1 MMHVHR
7 RRPEEVPEAPR
18 AENPFTYSRSRN
30 SWYRPRM
37 AVRTA
42 SRERR
47 LLDSAR
53 PLLYSKTCQYALR
66 AMERIAAAEMKEPE
80 AWVPQ
85 KLLARELG
93 ISGPSVAQI
102 IHRLR
107 KAGLLS
113 ARRGPSGGVGLSR
126 PAAEITVSEVVTAID
141 GVGLAGRCILGF
153 SACTDEAPCPAH
165 PVWSVVRPQLEK
177 ELEHKSLLDLVT
189 SVEKKRRFLD
199 GRGKRK
205 SPAKKRA

>member
-1 MMHVHR
+1 
-7 RRPEEVPEAPR
+7 
-18 AENPFTYSRSRN
+18 
-30 SWYRPRM
+30 M
-37 AVRTA
+37 ALRTA
-42 SRERR
+42 ALRERR

-66 AMERIAAAEMKEPE
+66 AMERIAAAELREPD

-85 KLLARELG
+85 KLLAKELG

-126 PAAEITVSEVVTAID
+126 PAGEITVSEVVHAID

-153 SACTDEAPCPAH
+153 AACTDEAPCPAH
-165 PVWSVVRPQLEK
+165 PVWSVVRPQLET
-177 ELEHKSLLDLVT
+177 ELEHKSLLDLVM
-189 SVEKKRRFLD
+189 SVEKKRRYLD
-199 GRGKRK
+199 KQGKKKPALK
-205 SPAKKRA
+205 SVPKKRA

>member
-1 MMHVHR
+1 
-7 RRPEEVPEAPR
+7 
-18 AENPFTYSRSRN
+18 
-30 SWYRPRM
+30 M
-37 AVRTA
+37 AARTA
-42 SRERR
+42 SREKR

-66 AMERIAAAEMKEPE
+66 AMERIAATEMKEPD

-85 KLLARELG
+85 KLLAKELG

-113 ARRGPSGGVGLSR
+113 ARRGPSGGVGLARLAS
-126 PAAEITVSEVVTAID
+126 EITVSEVVHAID

-153 SACTDEAPCPAH
+153 AACTDEAPCPAH
-165 PVWSVVRPQLEK
+165 PVWSVVRPQLES
-177 ELEHKSLLDLVT
+177 ELEHRSLLDLVQ
-189 SVEKKRRFLD
+189 SVEKKRKYLD
-199 GRGKRK
+199 RHPKRK
-205 SPAKKRA
+205 PAAKKRTG